1 MVPHP
6 GRKPKEGIYLSEMR
20 RICLNLPETEERFNH
35 GMSGFAIKNRS
46 AFVFLRHSRKENH
59 VALWFKASSGVQEEL
74 VEQDPDR
81 FFAPPYLGPAGWV
94 GMRLDID
101 LDWEEVAEAMEQA
114 WRLVAPKKAIKEF
127 EDATY

>member
-1 MVPHP
+1 MWTW
-6 GRKPKEGIYLSEMR
+6 RSPKKTFLSS
-20 RICLNLPETEERFNH
+20 LYAGLAF
-35 GMSGFAIKNRS
+35 SLLLRS
-46 AFVFLRHSRKENH
+46 APSEKSFVFLRESRKENH
-59 VALWFKASSGVQEEL
+59 VALWFKASLGVQEEL

-101 LDWEEVAEAMEQA
+101 LDWEEVTEAMEQA